1 MKIEKECLECIFKQS
16 TRVSKFL
23 KVSPLQ
29 AKHIATIAQ
38 QHIERFDHSNTP
50 PHNATPMYEAVANYL
65 QIDDIYAKMKADAT
79 KSALRLVSTCKAN
92 IEKMED
98 RLEGVI
104 KTAIAGNAGE
114 QIFDKI
120 CIEVI
125 KELYPDIKIYY
136 FVRGKPIIN
145 DLTLEDAKKSGLDE
159 VATLVDSGVPTP
171 GFVQEFATKEAN
183 RLFESADCIISK
195 GMGNYE
201 CLGEKRSLPIY
212 FLLKVKCQV
221 VARSI
226 KAELGD
232 IVCKQL

>member
-98 RLEGVI
+98 RLEV
-104 KTAIAGNAGE
+104 
-114 QIFDKI
+114 
-120 CIEVI
+120 
-125 KELYPDIKIYY
+125 L
-136 FVRGKPIIN
+136 
-145 DLTLEDAKKSGLDE
+145 
-159 VATLVDSGVPTP
+159 
-171 GFVQEFATKEAN
+171 
-183 RLFESADCIISK
+183 
-195 GMGNYE
+195 
-201 CLGEKRSLPIY
+201 
-212 FLLKVKCQV
+212 
-221 VARSI
+221 
-226 KAELGD
+226 
-232 IVCKQL
+232 